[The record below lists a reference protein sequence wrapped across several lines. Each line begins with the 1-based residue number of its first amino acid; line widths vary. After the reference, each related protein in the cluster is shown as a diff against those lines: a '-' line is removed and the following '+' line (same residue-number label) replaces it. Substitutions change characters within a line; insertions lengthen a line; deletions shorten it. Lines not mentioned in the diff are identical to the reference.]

1 MIRYWTL
8 NHKAM
13 FEKRE
18 IYRAIGEL
26 AYAIAKA
33 GDGLRLE
40 EKKAFMEIAEEEL
53 KFEAWAAESRFE
65 ILDEKVHPSLEH
77 AYNEALHEF
86 KLYKEHLTPELKE
99 KTIKVLK
106 KVAEACK
113 KSEIKDFIIDR
124 LEHDLKAL

>member
-1 MIRYWTL
+1 
-8 NHKAM
+8 M

-26 AYAIAKA
+26 AYVIAKA
-33 GDGLRLE
+33 GDSLRLE
-40 EKKAFMEIAEEEL
+40 EKKAFMAIVEEEL
-53 KFEAWAAESRFE
+53 RFDAWAAESRFE

-86 KLYKEHLTPELKE
+86 RLHKDQLTPELKE
-99 KTIKVLK
+99 KTIKVVK

-113 KSEIKDFIIDR
+113 KSEVKDFIFDR